1 MQEIKAIIADDEDQ
15 LRSYLKSRLSDV
27 WPDLVICG
35 EARNG
40 HEALELIQKYRPHI
54 AFLDIRMPG
63 LSGMD
68 VAKKIADSCWVVF
81 ITAYDQYAVEAF
93 ENEAIDYILKPVTRE
108 RLEKTTDRLKKQIAT
123 SSEPP
128 ADLSKM
134 VERMMTTLANKDVST
149 YLQWI
154 RTQQGEEIRLIAVEE
169 VYYFKAS
176 DKYTMVITKE
186 GESLIRKPI
195 KELAD
200 ELNPDNFWRIH
211 RGTIVNAA
219 CIDNMSRSLTGR
231 GVIRLKDRS
240 ETLTVSRSYIH
251 IFRQM

>member
-1 MQEIKAIIADDEDQ
+1 MKKVKAIIADDEDQ

-27 WPDLVICG
+27 WPELIISG

-40 HEALELIQKYRPHI
+40 QEALEMIQKTHPHI
-54 AFLDIRMPG
+54 AFLDIRMPV
-63 LSGMD
+63 LSGME
-68 VAKKIADSCWVVF
+68 VAKKIGGSCWVVF

-93 ENEAIDYILKPVTRE
+93 ESEAIDYLLKPVTRE
-108 RLEKTTDRLKKQIAT
+108 RLEMTTNRLKKQIAT
-123 SSEPP
+123 ASEPP

-134 VERMMTTLANKDVST
+134 VERMMTTLANKEMST

-176 DKYTMVITKE
+176 DKYTLVITKE

-200 ELNPDNFWRIH
+200 ELDPNTFWRIH

-219 CIDNMSRSLTGR
+219 CIDNVSRSLTGR
-231 GVIRLKDRS
+231 GIIRLKDLS

>member
-1 MQEIKAIIADDEDQ
+1 MQEIKAIIADDEEQ
-15 LRSYLKSRLSDV
+15 LRLYLKSRLLEV

-40 HEALELIQKYRPHI
+40 QEALELMEKYRPDI

-63 LSGMD
+63 LSGME
-68 VAKKIADSCWVVF
+68 VAKKIAGTCRIVF

-93 ENEAIDYILKPVTRE
+93 ENEAIDYLLKPVTRE
-108 RLEKTTDRLKKQIAT
+108 RLERTAKRLKEQIAAST
-123 SSEPP
+123 EPP
-128 ADLSKM
+128 LDFSEIVGRLM
-134 VERMMTTLANKDVST
+134 ANLQDIEKPG

-154 RTQQGEEIRLIAVEE
+154 QVQQGDSIRLIPVDE

-176 DKYTMVITKE
+176 DKYTIVITKE

-200 ELNPDNFWRIH
+200 ELEPNKFWRIH

-219 CIDNMSRSLTGR
+219 CISKVSRSLTGR
-231 GVIRLKDRS
+231 SIVRLKDLP
-240 ETLTVSRSYIH
+240 ETLTVSRSYAH
-251 IFRQM
+251 LFKQM

>member
-35 EARNG
+35 EAGNG
-40 HEALELIQKYRPHI
+40 QEALELIDEHSPHI

-63 LSGMD
+63 LSGME
-68 VAKKIADSCWVVF
+68 VAKKIADSCRVVF

-108 RLEKTTDRLKKQIAT
+108 RLKKTTDRLKKQVAT
-123 SSEPP
+123 SSGPP
-128 ADLSKM
+128 ADLSKV
-134 VERMMTTLANKDVST
+134 VERIVASLPNKETPD

-154 RTQQGEEIRLIAVEE
+154 RVQQGEEIRLVPVEE
-169 VYYFKAS
+169 VYYFKSS
-176 DKYTMVITKE
+176 DKYTMVITKD

-195 KELAD
+195 KELSN
-200 ELNPDNFWRIH
+200 ELDPNKFWRIH
-211 RGTIVNAA
+211 RGTIVNAG
-219 CIDNMSRSLTGR
+219 CIAKMSRSLTGR

>member
-1 MQEIKAIIADDEDQ
+1 
-15 LRSYLKSRLSDV
+15 
-27 WPDLVICG
+27 
-35 EARNG
+35 
-40 HEALELIQKYRPHI
+40 
-54 AFLDIRMPG
+54 
-63 LSGMD
+63 
-68 VAKKIADSCWVVF
+68 
-81 ITAYDQYAVEAF
+81 
-93 ENEAIDYILKPVTRE
+93 LKPVTRE
-108 RLEKTTDRLKKQIAT
+108 RLEMTTNRLKKQIAT
-123 SSEPP
+123 ASEPP

-134 VERMMTTLANKDVST
+134 VERMMTTLANKEMST

-176 DKYTMVITKE
+176 DKYTLVITKE

-200 ELNPDNFWRIH
+200 ELDPNTFWRIH

-219 CIDNMSRSLTGR
+219 CIDNVSRSLTGR
-231 GVIRLKDRS
+231 GIIRLKDLS

>member
-15 LRSYLKSRLSDV
+15 LRSYLKARLSDV
-27 WPDLVICG
+27 WPELIISG

-40 HEALELIQKYRPHI
+40 QEALEMIRKTQPHI

-68 VAKKIADSCWVVF
+68 VAKKIGGSCWVVF

-93 ENEAIDYILKPVTRE
+93 ESEAIDYLLKPVTRE
-108 RLEKTTDRLKKQIAT
+108 RLEKTTNRLKKQIAT

-134 VERMMTTLANKDVST
+134 VERMMTSLANKDMST

-176 DKYTMVITKE
+176 DKYTLVITKE

-200 ELNPDNFWRIH
+200 ELDPNTFWRIH

-219 CIDNMSRSLTGR
+219 CIANMSRSLTGR

-251 IFRQM
+251 IFKQM

>member
-27 WPDLVICG
+27 WPELIISG

-40 HEALELIQKYRPHI
+40 QEALEMIRKTQPHI

-68 VAKKIADSCWVVF
+68 VAKKIGGSCWVVF

-93 ENEAIDYILKPVTRE
+93 ESEAIDYLLKPVTRE
-108 RLEKTTDRLKKQIAT
+108 RLEKTTNRLKKQIAT

-128 ADLSKM
+128 ADLSSM
-134 VERMMTTLANKDVST
+134 VERMMTTFANKDMST

-176 DKYTMVITKE
+176 DKYTLVITKE

-200 ELNPDNFWRIH
+200 ELDPNTFWRIH
-211 RGTIVNAA
+211 LGTIVNAA
-219 CIDNMSRSLTGR
+219 CIANMSRSLTGR
-231 GVIRLKDRS
+231 GVIRLKDRP

-251 IFRQM
+251 IFKQM

>member
-27 WPDLVICG
+27 WPELIICG
-35 EARNG
+35 EAGNG
-40 HEALELIQKYRPHI
+40 QEALELIEKYRPHI

-68 VAKKIADSCWVVF
+68 VAKKIADSCRVVF

-93 ENEAIDYILKPVTRE
+93 ENDAIDYILKPVTRE
-108 RLEKTTDRLKKQIAT
+108 RLKKTLDRLKKQIT
-123 SSEPP
+123 KLSEPP
-128 ADLSKM
+128 ADLSKI
-134 VERMMTTLANKDVST
+134 VDRITANLANREVSP

-154 RTQQGEEIRLIAVEE
+154 RVQQGEEIRLIPVEE
-169 VYYFKAS
+169 ICYFKAS
-176 DKYTMVITKE
+176 DKYTLVITKD

-195 KELAD
+195 KDLVNELD
-200 ELNPDNFWRIH
+200 PDKFWRIH

-251 IFRQM
+251 IFKQM

>member
-15 LRSYLKSRLSDV
+15 LRSYLKSRLSEV
-27 WPDLVICG
+27 WPELIVCG

-40 HEALELIQKYRPHI
+40 DEAFELIEKYRPHI

-68 VAKKIADSCWVVF
+68 VAKKIADSCRIVF
-81 ITAYDQYAVEAF
+81 ITAFDQYAVAAF
-93 ENEAIDYILKPVTRE
+93 EHDAIDYILKPVTRE

-123 SSEPP
+123 YSAPP
-128 ADLSKM
+128 ADLSKI
-134 VERMMTTLANKDVST
+134 VDRIMTKLPNKEVPA
-149 YLQWI
+149 YLRWI
-154 RTQQGEEIRLIAVEE
+154 RIQQGEEIRLIPVGEIC
-169 VYYFKAS
+169 YFKAS
-176 DKYTMVITKE
+176 DKYTMVMTKDR
-186 GESLIRKPI
+186 ESLIRKPI

-200 ELNPDNFWRIH
+200 ELDPNTFWRIH

-219 CIDNMSRSLTGR
+219 CIANMSRSLTGR